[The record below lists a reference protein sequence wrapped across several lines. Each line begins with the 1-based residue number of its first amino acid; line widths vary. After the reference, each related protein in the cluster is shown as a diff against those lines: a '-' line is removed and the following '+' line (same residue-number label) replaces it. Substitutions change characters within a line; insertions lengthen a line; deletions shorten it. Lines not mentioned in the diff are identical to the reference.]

1 MKNGRKSLFVVLL
14 SYLFIDAISSSN
26 RSDYTHK
33 QPTSPYKLTNGK
45 KTKTYGLVGLNAPL
59 RQGRSL
65 PLPTLPFQRTNR
77 YAVVGDIAIHS
88 LSNLVQKAS
97 PLIPNS
103 HIIVYSC
110 ILILLKTHGLL
121 SRIHV

>member
-1 MKNGRKSLFVVLL
+1 MKNGRKSLFVGLL
-14 SYLFIDAISSSN
+14 LDLFIDAISSSN

-65 PLPTLPFQRTNR
+65 PLPTLPYQQTKR
-77 YAVVGDIAIHS
+77 YAVADVIQAA
-88 LSNLVQKAS
+88 N
-97 PLIPNS
+97 
-103 HIIVYSC
+103 
-110 ILILLKTHGLL
+110 
-121 SRIHV
+121 RHV

>member
-1 MKNGRKSLFVVLL
+1 MHNNLLVTLLFCM
-14 SYLFIDAISSSN
+14 FIDVISSSN
-26 RSDYTHK
+26 MPNYTHNH
-33 QPTSPYKLTNGK
+33 PTSSYKLTNGK

-65 PLPTLPFQRTNR
+65 SLPTLPYQQANR

-97 PLIPNS
+97 PLIPNTR
-103 HIIVYSC
+103 IIVS
-110 ILILLKTHGLL
+110 
-121 SRIHV
+121 S

>member
-1 MKNGRKSLFVVLL
+1 MKNGCKSLFVVLL
-14 SYLFIDAISSSN
+14 YYLFIDAISSSS

-33 QPTSPYKLTNGK
+33 RPISPYWLTNGK

-65 PLPTLPFQRTNR
+65 PLPTLPYQQANR

-97 PLIPNS
+97 PLIPNTR
-103 HIIVYSC
+103 IIVS
-110 ILILLKTHGLL
+110 
-121 SRIHV
+121 S